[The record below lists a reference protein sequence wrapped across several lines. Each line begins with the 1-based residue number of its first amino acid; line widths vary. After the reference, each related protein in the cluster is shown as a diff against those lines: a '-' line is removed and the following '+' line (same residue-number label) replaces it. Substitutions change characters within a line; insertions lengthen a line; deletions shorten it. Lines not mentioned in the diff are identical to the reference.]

1 MKKRTANWVDQ
12 VVRPRKRDERTKT
25 ERWQTQS
32 ERGKG
37 LGRERENMGREQLGR
52 GTLSSCMFLYVLLVL
67 GERETFGLTTAWMF
81 VMKPPPSKHP
91 GSLGD

>member
-1 MKKRTANWVDQ
+1 MDPA
-12 VVRPRKRDERTKT
+12 RDERTKREKMADA
-25 ERWQTQS
+25 ERAKRRAKS
-32 ERGKG
+32 ENERMRVDSSWKG
-37 LGRERENMGREQLGR
+37 

-67 GERETFGLTTAWMF
+67 GERETFGLTTTWMF